1 MCDANIF
8 VLFFSTSLASR
19 PITGVIVMISGIA
32 FNRPDRP
39 SRLRALELNSIQG
52 IEVVSA
58 VRVVCDRVAFPY
70 DFFDRLNVN

>member
-1 MCDANIF
+1 
-8 VLFFSTSLASR
+8 
-19 PITGVIVMISGIA
+19 MISGIA

-70 DFFDRLNVN
+70 DFFDRLNVNWDDRDDQDDHGQAKLYRHSLR

>member
-1 MCDANIF
+1 M
-8 VLFFSTSLASR
+8 LFFSTSLASR